1 MQSTKVH
8 MIHGVDLTGRTES
21 LGLSAKVEKCVLCG
35 VDSCHL
41 GQSGRISRKTSQGS
55 PGGDQQLE
63 KSEWS
68 FQTKNKRAT
77 KGAQMWRNWRG
88 LWESIRR
95 EQTKAMTEG
104 RTEMEDDLMP
114 YRSCR
119 LIKDSLVRWDL
130 RWVDYLRVVQSMSTC
145 FEQWYCIMYCMVVN
159 IVNLIG
165 SVSPRRQT
173 SEHIHE
179 GVSRL
184 VNWVN

>member
-1 MQSTKVH
+1 MQSTKLH
-8 MIHGVDLTGRTES
+8 MIHGVDLTGRTQS

-41 GQSGRISRKTSQGS
+41 GQSGRISWKTSQGS
-55 PGGDQQLE
+55 LGGDQQLE

-68 FQTKNKRAT
+68 FH
-77 KGAQMWRNWRG
+77 
-88 LWESIRR
+88 
-95 EQTKAMTEG
+95 
-104 RTEMEDDLMP
+104 DLMP
-114 YRSCR
+114 HRSCR

-130 RWVDYLRVVQSMSTC
+130 KWVDYLRVVQSMSTC

-173 SEHIHE
+173 SGHIHE